1 MPSEDDRHGGTMRGL
16 QALINIP
23 RRVCRM
29 KKSHGFVQRVALA
42 VLIANVGH
50 AGLLAEG
57 TDGKA
62 PPLPVAD
69 GPQLVDVSTS
79 SGLARIAGSGGE
91 SLAGQIESDSAFY
104 ELSKQLYPNGK
115 LHIERYLAEDA
126 EGNLV
131 NHGPYKEYDPA
142 GVLVRSGSYTMGK
155 MEGPWFQ
162 VIPSSKVMLL
172 TDKLDPGFRGPFRS
186 EANFING
193 ESHGEWLV
201 TDASGKPILLWPFEL
216 GKRQGVSTWFD
227 STGSSVREISYS
239 ADIPHGPAAEM
250 THPQGEILRQ
260 EYVEGRVL
268 KSRTDWYSPGKK
280 RGEEK
285 LLVAASQKIVA
296 HDWWNNVV
304 SSEPFAGEPIR
315 HGAFTTYYANGQKMS
330 EGEFVM
336 GEPHGE
342 FTWWSENGQ
351 TQATGAFDSGKR
363 VGNWVWWHANGVKM
377 VTGNY
382 ETGSQ
387 VGQWSHW
394 NADGRLLA
402 RAEGANFKP
411 QNLSLEMSLGLVAKD
426 SEKAKAAAADASG
439 QQLTTLASPFGK
451 SLEDGDTGQQSN
463 STNRSDSQ
471 SSRRYR
477 PLLNDQSSSTDVA
490 APNDKPV
497 AVATKPGGLRKI
509 EVPSSRRQLR

>member
-1 MPSEDDRHGGTMRGL
+1 
-16 QALINIP
+16 
-23 RRVCRM
+23 M
-29 KKSHGFVQRVALA
+29 KKSHGFIQRVALA

-57 TDGKA
+57 TDRKA
-62 PPLPVAD
+62 PPLPVAV
-69 GPQLVDVSTS
+69 GPQLAVVSTS
-79 SGLARIAGSGGE
+79 SGLAQIAGSGGE
-91 SLAGQIESDSAFY
+91 SLAGQIEGDSAFH
-104 ELSKQLYPNGK
+104 ELSEQRYPNGK

-142 GVLVRSGSYTMGK
+142 GGLVRSGNYTMGK

-162 VIPSSKVMLL
+162 VIPSPKVMLL

-193 ESHGEWLV
+193 ELHGEWLV

-216 GKRQGVSTWFD
+216 GKRQGVSTWFNSMD
-227 STGSSVREISYS
+227 SSVREISYS

-250 THPQGEILRQ
+250 TQPQGEISRQ

-268 KSRTDWYSPGKK
+268 KARTDWFSPGKK

-304 SSEPFAGEPIR
+304 VSEPFAGEPIR

-351 TQATGAFDSGKR
+351 TQTTGAFASGKR
-363 VGNWVWWHANGVKM
+363 VGNWVWWHPNGVKM

-382 ETGSQ
+382 EGGSQ

-394 NADGRLLA
+394 SVDGRLLT
-402 RAEGANFKP
+402 RAEGPSFSPK
-411 QNLSLEMSLGLVAKD
+411 NLSLDMPLGMASNKGE
-426 SEKAKAAAADASG
+426 EKPKAAAADASG
-439 QQLTTLASPFGK
+439 LQLTTLASPFGK
-451 SLEDGDTGQQSN
+451 LLEDGDGDKGQQSN
-463 STNRSDSQ
+463 ATNRSDSQ

-477 PLLNDQSSSTDVA
+477 PLLNDQDSSTDVA

-497 AVATKPGGLRKI
+497 AVAIKPGGLRQI
-509 EVPSSRRQLR
+509 EVPASRRQLR

>member
-1 MPSEDDRHGGTMRGL
+1 M
-16 QALINIP
+16 N
-23 RRVCRM
+23 
-29 KKSHGFVQRVALA
+29 KSHARILKRLGLA
-42 VLIANVGH
+42 VLIAGAAPRWV
-50 AGLLAEG
+50 LA
-57 TDGKA
+57 
-62 PPLPVAD
+62 
-69 GPQLVDVSTS
+69 VDVDLKTPETQ
-79 SGLARIAGSGGE
+79 LAPAAAAQVGTPGDVPGAATVNAGPVTAT
-91 SLAGQIESDSAFY
+91 AGAVAETPNGPIESDAAASSLY
-104 ELSKQLYPNGK
+104 ELSQQRYPDGK
-115 LHIERYLAEDA
+115 LHIERYLAEDV

-142 GVLVRSGSYTMGK
+142 GGLVRSGNYTMGK

-193 ESHGEWLV
+193 ELHGEWIV

-250 THPQGEILRQ
+250 TRPQGEISRQ

-280 RGEEK
+280 RGDEK
-285 LLVAASQKIVA
+285 VLVAASQKIVA

-304 SSEPFAGEPIR
+304 VSEPFAGEPIR

-382 ETGSQ
+382 EGGSQ
-387 VGQWSHW
+387 AGQWSHW

-402 RAEGANFKP
+402 RAEGPSFSPK
-411 QNLSLEMSLGLVAKD
+411 NLSLDMPLGLASNKVA
-426 SEKAKAAAADASG
+426 EKPKAAAVDGSDKE
-439 QQLTTLASPFGK
+439 LTTLASPFGK
-451 SLEDGDTGQQSN
+451 SLEDGEKSQELDATAP
-463 STNRSDSQ
+463 SDSQ

-477 PLLNDQSSSTDVA
+477 PLLNDQPTSADLAV
-490 APNDKPV
+490 PNDKPV
-497 AVATKPGGLRKI
+497 AIATKPAGLRKI